1 MFNSSKKMKMEPTT
15 KPHVPSQAT
24 TVIARGVKVEGDFN
38 SDGDVLIEGEVKG
51 SLKTTSDL
59 SVGGESV
66 IAADIK
72 AGTATVSGR
81 VDGNMVVD
89 GQLVVKSS
97 ANIHGDI
104 VAETMTV
111 EKGAQLEGKV
121 SIGGSSG
128 ATQHAEVRAETSEEK
143 TKVKHE

>member
-1 MFNSSKKMKMEPTT
+1 MFKSPKKMETETT
-15 KPHVPSQAT
+15 VQPHVPSQAT

-81 VDGNMVVD
+81 VDGNMIID
-89 GQLVVKSS
+89 AQLVVKSS

-104 VAETMTV
+104 VAETMSV

-128 ATQHAEVRAETSEEK
+128 TTQRTEVRTETSEEK
-143 TKVKHE
+143 DKDKA